1 MIPYSKQ
8 TIEKADREALLDVLK
23 SDWLT
28 TGPKVEQFETKLAEK
43 VRVDHVIAVNSG
55 TAALHSMLKCSGIRE
70 GDEVIVP
77 ALSFVATANAILYC
91 GAKPV
96 FADID
101 PETFLICPESVKSLV
116 SRKTRAILAVDFGG
130 QPCDYEQLRGIASN
144 KDCYLFSDS
153 SHSLGATWKTQ
164 AVAELCDATIFS
176 FHPVKPITTGE
187 GGAVATDH
195 PLLMQR
201 IKRFRNHGVTVDHSE
216 RREKGTWHY
225 DVRDLGYN
233 YRISDLQC
241 ALGIAQLDRLDQW
254 HKRRNQIAAIYSNSL
269 ARCPNI
275 QIQAKSPLCSHAYHL
290 FTVCLDSAEERE
302 RAFNKLRED
311 GVGVN
316 VHYRPIY
323 QHSLYRELGYA
334 DGLCPNTESVASR
347 ILSLPIY
354 PTMSEE
360 DIQHVIS
367 SLGVAAPNA
376 RVAA

>member
-144 KDCYLFSDS
+144 KDCYL
-153 SHSLGATWKTQ
+153 SL
-164 AVAELCDATIFS
+164 I
-176 FHPVKPITTGE
+176 HI
-187 GGAVATDH
+187 
-195 PLLMQR
+195 
-201 IKRFRNHGVTVDHSE
+201 SE
-216 RREKGTWHY
+216 PT
-225 DVRDLGYN
+225 
-233 YRISDLQC
+233 
-241 ALGIAQLDRLDQW
+241 
-254 HKRRNQIAAIYSNSL
+254 
-269 ARCPNI
+269 
-275 QIQAKSPLCSHAYHL
+275 
-290 FTVCLDSAEERE
+290 
-302 RAFNKLRED
+302 
-311 GVGVN
+311 
-316 VHYRPIY
+316 RPY
-323 QHSLYRELGYA
+323 
-334 DGLCPNTESVASR
+334 
-347 ILSLPIY
+347 
-354 PTMSEE
+354 
-360 DIQHVIS
+360 
-367 SLGVAAPNA
+367 
-376 RVAA
+376 